1 MGVDS
6 QFGAFQDEH
15 VLCLVTELAAVDF
28 FNQMTNH
35 FGTRAYWSSVKVYAA
50 QILLALE
57 HMHSKHLLYRDLK
70 PENMLVRMDGT
81 LLIADFGMSIIL
93 PKVRDRPLSLSLSRT
108 QLAHTHRHALP
119 RTAYQGGGETPAI
132 KPKALLCPHRG
143 LRVGVHTRDR
153 PKIRLLSGS
162 SLQET

>member
-1 MGVDS
+1 MVS
-6 QFGAFQDEH
+6 ACVCVCHLQFGAFQDEH
-15 VLCLVTELAAVDF
+15 VLCLVTEFAAVDF

-57 HMHSKHLLYRDLK
+57 HMHSKRLLYRDLK

-93 PKVRDRPLSLSLSRT
+93 LKVWNRTLSLPLSRT
-108 QLAHTHRHALP
+108 LSSTVTATLALP
-119 RTAYQGGGETPAI
+119 VDRTE
-132 KPKALLCPHRG
+132 K
-143 LRVGVHTRDR
+143 
-153 PKIRLLSGS
+153 
-162 SLQET
+162 